1 MKFILATAKEEA
13 QLRAMTQDTPMPGH
27 IQIRYERE
35 PDFFQGLDI
44 QGTFHQVVAAMEE
57 GELLGFGCRSVRPMF
72 INGKECDFG
81 YLSGL
86 RSSLQGKRRLGL
98 ARAYRRFKE
107 LHADQRCPGYITT
120 IIEGNREAI
129 ATIASG
135 RAGLPRYLDLGI
147 CETYALALKRRGS
160 FPIPGPIRVRRAEE
174 GEEARVISLLR
185 HFGSESQFFPA
196 LQVSDFGTPLL
207 RNLPVTAFLIAED
220 GKEACGIAAVWDQSA
235 FKQHR
240 LHAYSLPMRLARPF
254 INLGLWA
261 RGLSPLPPAG
271 KLLKHVTL
279 CFRAVRDHDPSIS
292 GALIDAAAASLR
304 DRGISYLIT
313 GFHQNDPGRNAMK
326 HRPGTCYQSRLFF
339 VGWEQELAYYQGL
352 DSRPPCFEP
361 AIL

>member
-13 QLRAMTQDTPMPGH
+13 QLRAMTHSAPMPGH

-35 PDFFQGLDI
+35 PDFFHGLDI

-72 INGKECDFG
+72 INGRERDFG

-98 ARAYRRFKE
+98 ARGYRLFKE

-135 RAGLPRYLDLGI
+135 RAGLPQYLDLGI
-147 CETYALALKRRGS
+147 CETYALALKQRAS
-160 FPIPGPIRVRRAEE
+160 FPKPGRIRVRRAQDGEE
-174 GEEARVISLLR
+174 GRVIEQLR
-185 HFGSESQFFPA
+185 RFGSESQFFPA
-196 LQVSDFGTPLL
+196 LHVSDFGTPLL

-220 GKEACGIAAVWDQSA
+220 GKEACGIAAVWDQSP

-240 LHAYSLPMRLARPF
+240 IHAYRHPLRLARPF
-254 INLGLWA
+254 INLGLWT

-271 KLLKHVTL
+271 ELLRHVTL

-292 GALIDAAAASLR
+292 AALIDAAAASLR
-304 DRGISYLIT
+304 DRGTAYLIT
-313 GFHQNDPGRNAMK
+313 GFHQNDPARAAMT
-326 HRPGTCYQSRLFF
+326 HRPSTCYQSRLFF
-339 VGWEQELAYYQGL
+339 VGWEQELAYYQEL
-352 DSRPPCFEP
+352 DSRPLSFEP